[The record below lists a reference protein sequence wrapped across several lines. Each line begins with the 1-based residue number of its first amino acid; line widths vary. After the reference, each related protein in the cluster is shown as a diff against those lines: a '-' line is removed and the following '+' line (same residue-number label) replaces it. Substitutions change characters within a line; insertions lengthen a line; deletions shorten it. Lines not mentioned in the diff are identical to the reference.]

1 MNDLKRLLCAFVA
14 VMAIIVFGAGEVI
27 AWREGSFALI
37 GTLVGGYGAAGVAQV
52 LGQVLVRWIII
63 LVAAGMNVTF
73 LSGFRRADGPMLSL
87 PPVRRILRRWPPRSR
102 TPATA

>member
-52 LGQVLVRWIII
+52 RWIII

-87 PPVRRILRRWPPRSR
+87 PPVRRILRRWPPRLR
-102 TPATA
+102 TPATG

>member
-52 LGQVLVRWIII
+52 LVRWIII

-87 PPVRRILRRWPPRSR
+87 PPVRRVLRRWPPRSR